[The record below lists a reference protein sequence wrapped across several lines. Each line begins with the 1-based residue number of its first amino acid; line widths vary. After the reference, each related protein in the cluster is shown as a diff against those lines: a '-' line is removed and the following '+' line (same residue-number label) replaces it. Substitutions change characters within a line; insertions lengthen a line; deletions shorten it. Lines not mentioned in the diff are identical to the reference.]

1 MPELYGNGYLI
12 VGDAANL
19 VDSIH
24 FEGTNLAI
32 KSGIIAAETII
43 EAHKKKNFTKKILK
57 NYKKKLSETFV
68 IKDLKT
74 YKNVI
79 PTLLK
84 RKDSIFSYYPK
95 KIDEFF
101 RLWTA
106 ADNKGKKQGYRKFFL
121 SFFKERNLKELFSDV
136 ISFVKCAIEAII

>member
-1 MPELYGNGYLI
+1 MKLI
-12 VGDAANL
+12 KEKF
-19 VDSIH
+19 H
-24 FEGTNLAI
+24 
-32 KSGIIAAETII
+32 
-43 EAHKKKNFTKKILK
+43 KKILK
-57 NYKKKLSETFV
+57 NYKKKLNETFV

-84 RKDSIFSYYPK
+84 EKIQFFILPK

-101 RLWTA
+101 KLWTTA
-106 ADNKGKKQGYRKFFL
+106 NNKGKKQGYRNFL
-121 SFFKERNLKELFSDV
+121 FSFFKERKPKELMQDV